1 MRANDTTLEIHEAQ
15 LQAYRRMGAE
25 ARARVAADLSNA
37 TRELAR
43 AGIRSRHP
51 EYREDQVEMAL
62 RRILL
67 GDDLFRR
74 AWPTEPLL
82 AP

>member
-1 MRANDTTLEIHEAQ
+1 LAHDTSPEIHAAQ
-15 LQAYRRMGAE
+15 LQAYRRMGAA
-25 ARARVAADLSNA
+25 ARARVAGDLSNA
-37 TRELAR
+37 TREMAR

-51 EYREDQVEMAL
+51 EYREDQVELAL
-62 RRILL
+62 RRIIL

-74 AWPTEPLL
+74 AWPTQPLL